1 MDKLFNELG
10 LQENLIEGLKKQGIE
25 TPTEIQVTAIP
36 LGLSNKDIIG
46 ESETGTGKTLAY
58 LLPIFQKIDITSKD
72 IQAIILAPTHELA
85 MQIHKQIELL
95 AENSA
100 CGVKSTS
107 IIGNVNIQRQ
117 LESLKAKPHIVVG
130 SAGRIL
136 ELITMKKLKSHGVKT
151 IVIDEGDRMIDENN
165 IEGVK
170 SIIKTTLRDRQLML
184 FSATVSLKTV
194 EIAKTLMK
202 DPEVIKVEQ
211 KSAVNPNIEHMY
223 FVVEKRDKLV
233 LLRKLISAT
242 SPEKA
247 IIFINK
253 SDEVEITASKLSYHG
268 LKVEGIHGTSEKVNR
283 KKAIEDFNSG
293 KIQLLVA
300 SDLAARGLHIEGV
313 SHIFNLDIPENSK
326 DYLHR
331 VGRTGRMGESGLALS
346 IAEERELDLIKNYEK
361 DFKIEILP
369 KDIYM
374 GRIIDCKNKPKAKF
388 VERNPRTSG
397 KTSNFNKNN
406 KSR

>member
-1 MDKLFNELG
+1 MDKSFNELG

-25 TPTEIQVTAIP
+25 IPTEIQVKAIP
-36 LGLSNKDIIG
+36 LGLENKDIIG
-46 ESETGTGKTLAY
+46 ESETGSGKTLAY
-58 LLPIFQKIDITSKD
+58 LLPIFQKIDVTSKD

-95 AENSA
+95 SENSA
-100 CGVKSTS
+100 LQVKSTS
-107 IIGNVNIQRQ
+107 IIGNVNIKRQ
-117 LESLKAKPHIVVG
+117 LESLKEKPHIIVG

-170 SIIKTTLRDRQLML
+170 SIIKTTLRDRQIML
-184 FSATVSLKTV
+184 FSATVSLKAV

-202 DPEVIKVEQ
+202 DAEVIKVGD
-211 KSAVNPNIEHMY
+211 KSVVNPNIEHMY
-223 FVVEKRDKLV
+223 FLVERREKLI

-242 SPEKA
+242 NPKKA

-253 SDEVEITASKLSYHG
+253 SDEVEITTSKLSYHG
-268 LKVEGIHGTSEKVNR
+268 LSVEGIHGTSEKENR
-283 KKAIEDFNSG
+283 KKAIEDFNTG

-300 SDLAARGLHIEGV
+300 SDLAARGLDIEGV
-313 SHIFNLDIPENSK
+313 THIFNLDIPENSK

-331 VGRTGRMGESGLALS
+331 VGRTARMGQHGFALS
-346 IAEERELDLIKNYEK
+346 IAEERELDLIKTYEK
-361 DFKIEILP
+361 DFNIEILP
-369 KDIYM
+369 KDIFK
-374 GRIIDCKNKPKAKF
+374 GIIIDPQDSPKVKRAERLQNK
-388 VERNPRTSG
+388 TI
-397 KTSNFNKNN
+397 NFK
-406 KSR
+406 K

>member
-1 MDKLFNELG
+1 MDKLFSELG
-10 LQENLIEGLKKQGIE
+10 LQENLIEGLVKQGTE
-25 TPTEIQVTAIP
+25 SPTEIQVKAIP
-36 LGLSNKDIIG
+36 IGLAGSDIIG

-95 AENSA
+95 SENSNTF
-100 CGVKSTS
+100 VKSTS
-107 IIGNVNIQRQ
+107 IIGNVNIKRQ
-117 LESLKAKPHIVVG
+117 LESLKEKPHIIVG

-151 IVIDEGDRMIDENN
+151 IVIDEGDRMIDEDN

-170 SIIKTTLRDRQLML
+170 AIIKTTLRDRQIMV
-184 FSATVSLKTV
+184 FSATISLKVV

-202 DPEVIKVEQ
+202 DPEVIKVGD
-211 KSAVNPNIEHMY
+211 KSVVNPNIEHMY
-223 FVVEKRDKLV
+223 FVVEKRDKLI

-242 SPEKA
+242 KPEKA

-253 SDEVEITASKLSYHG
+253 SDEVEITTSKLSYHG
-268 LKVEGIHGTSEKVNR
+268 LKVEGIHGTSDKINR
-283 KKAIEDFNSG
+283 KKAIDDFNEG

-300 SDLAARGLHIEGV
+300 SDLAARGLDIAGV
-313 SHIFNLDIPENSK
+313 THIFNLDIPENSK

-331 VGRTGRMGESGLALS
+331 VGRTGRMGARGLALS
-346 IAEERELDLIKNYEK
+346 IVVERELDLIKSYEK
-361 DFKIEILP
+361 DFNIEIQQ
-369 KDIYM
+369 KDIRM
-374 GRIIDCKNKPKAKF
+374 GIIIEPRSMPKSKSF
-388 VERNPRTSG
+388 EGTTKTTN
-397 KTSNFNKNN
+397 KTSNFNK
-406 KSR
+406 R

>member
-1 MDKLFNELG
+1 MEKLFNELG
-10 LQENLIEGLKKQGIE
+10 VQENLIEGLKKQGIE
-25 TPTEIQVTAIP
+25 IPTEIQVKAIP
-36 LGLSNKDIIG
+36 MGLAGSDIIG

-95 AENSA
+95 SENSNSNI
-100 CGVKSTS
+100 KSTS
-107 IIGNVNIQRQ
+107 IIGNVNIKRQ
-117 LESLKAKPHIVVG
+117 LESLKGKPHIVVG

-136 ELITMKKLKSHGVKT
+136 ELITMKKLKSHFVKT
-151 IVIDEGDRMIDENN
+151 IVIDEGDRMIDEDN

-170 SIIKTTLRDRQLML
+170 AIIKTTLRDRQIMI
-184 FSATVSLKTV
+184 FSATISLKVV

-202 DPEVIKVEQ
+202 DPEVIKVGD
-211 KSAVNPNIEHMY
+211 KSVVNPNIKHMY
-223 FVVEKRDKLV
+223 FVVEQRDKLT

-242 SPEKA
+242 KPEKA

-253 SDEVEITASKLSYHG
+253 SDEVEITTSKLNYHG
-268 LKVEGIHGTSEKVNR
+268 LKVEGIHGTSDKENR
-283 KKAIEDFNSG
+283 KKAIEDFNEG

-300 SDLAARGLHIEGV
+300 SDLAARGLDIVGV

-331 VGRTGRMGESGLALS
+331 VGRTGRMGQRGLALS
-346 IAEERELDLIKNYEK
+346 IAVERELDLIKNYEK
-361 DFKIEILP
+361 DFNIEIKP
-369 KDIYM
+369 KDIRM
-374 GRIIDCKNKPKAKF
+374 GKIIDVKYMPKEKLA
-388 VERNPRTSG
+388 EHNPRNSN
-397 KTSNFNKNN
+397 KTSNFS
-406 KSR
+406 KS

>member
-1 MDKLFNELG
+1 MDKSFKELE
-10 LQENLIEGLKKQGIE
+10 LQENLIQGLEKQGIE
-25 TPTEIQVTAIP
+25 SPTEIQVIAIP
-36 LGLSNKDIIG
+36 LGLSGKDIIG

-95 AENSA
+95 SENSKSLI
-100 CGVKSTS
+100 KSTS
-107 IIGNVNIQRQ
+107 IIGNVNIKRQ
-117 LESLKAKPHIVVG
+117 LESLKEKPHIVVG

-136 ELITMKKLKSHGVKT
+136 ELITMKKLKSHFVKT

-170 SIIKTTLRDRQLML
+170 AIIKTTLRDRQIML
-184 FSATVSLKTV
+184 FSATVSLKAV

-202 DPEVIKVEQ
+202 DAEVIKVGD
-211 KSAVNPNIEHMY
+211 KSVVNPNIEHMY
-223 FVVEKRDKLV
+223 FMVEKREKLI

-242 SPEKA
+242 NPKKA

-268 LKVEGIHGTSEKVNR
+268 LKVEGIHGSSEKENR
-283 KKAIEDFNSG
+283 KKAIEDFNAG

-300 SDLAARGLHIEGV
+300 SDLAARGLDIEGV
-313 SHIFNLDIPENSK
+313 THIFNLDIPENSK

-331 VGRTGRMGESGLALS
+331 VGRTARMGKRGFALS
-346 IAEERELDLIKNYEK
+346 IAEERELELIKTYEK
-361 DFKIEILP
+361 DFNIEISQ

-374 GRIIDCKNKPKAKF
+374 GRIIEPGVSPKARHA
-388 VERNPRTSG
+388 ERLLN
-397 KTSNFNKNN
+397 KAANIDKFNKS
-406 KSR
+406 K

>member
-1 MDKLFNELG
+1 MDKLFNKLG

-25 TPTEIQVTAIP
+25 SPTEIQVKAIP
-36 LGLSNKDIIG
+36 LGLENKDIIG

-72 IQAIILAPTHELA
+72 IQAIILVPTHELA

-95 AENSA
+95 SENSA

-117 LESLKAKPHIVVG
+117 LEALKAKPNIVVG

-211 KSAVNPNIEHMY
+211 KSQVNPNIEHMY
-223 FVVEKRDKLV
+223 FVVEKRDKLL

-283 KKAIEDFNSG
+283 KKAIEDFNTG

-331 VGRTGRMGESGLALS
+331 VGRTGRAGEFGLALS
-346 IAEERELDLIKNYEK
+346 IAEERELELIKNYEK
-361 DFKIEILP
+361 DFNIEILP

-374 GRIIDCKNKPKAKF
+374 GRIIDCKNTPKAKF
-388 VERNPRTSG
+388 VERKTKTAS
-397 KTSNFNKNN
+397 KTSNFNKN
-406 KSR
+406 KKTR

>member
-1 MDKLFNELG
+1 MEKLFNELG
-10 LQENLIEGLKKQGIE
+10 LQENLIQGLVKQEIE
-25 TPTEIQVTAIP
+25 SPTEIQVKTIP
-36 LGLSNKDIIG
+36 MGLAGKDIIG

-85 MQIHKQIELL
+85 MQIHKQVELL
-95 AENSA
+95 SVNSNSS
-100 CGVKSTS
+100 VISTS
-107 IIGNVNIQRQ
+107 IIGNVNIKRQ
-117 LESLKAKPHIVVG
+117 LESLKEKPHIIVG

-151 IVIDEGDRMIDENN
+151 IVIDEGDRMIDEDN
-165 IEGVK
+165 IDGVK
-170 SIIKTTLRDRQLML
+170 AIIKTTLRDRQIML
-184 FSATVSLKTV
+184 FSATVSLKVV

-202 DPEVIKVEQ
+202 DPEVIKVGD
-211 KSAVNPNIEHMY
+211 KSVVNPNIEHMY
-223 FVVEKRDKLV
+223 FVVEKRDKLQ

-242 SPEKA
+242 KPEKA

-253 SDEVEITASKLSYHG
+253 SDEVEITTSKLSYHG
-268 LKVEGIHGTSEKVNR
+268 LKVEGIHGTSEKINR
-283 KKAIEDFNSG
+283 KKAIEDFNAG

-300 SDLAARGLHIEGV
+300 SDLAARGLDIVGV

-331 VGRTGRMGESGLALS
+331 VGRTGRMGEHGLALS

-361 DFKIEILP
+361 DFNIEILRKDIHMGKITDPKATP
-369 KDIYM
+369 KD
-374 GRIIDCKNKPKAKF
+374 RF
-388 VERNPRTSG
+388 VERNSRTDS
-397 KTSNFNKNN
+397 KSSNYNK
-406 KSR
+406 K

>member
-1 MDKLFNELG
+1 MDKSFNELG

-25 TPTEIQVTAIP
+25 SPTEIQVKAIP
-36 LGLSNKDIIG
+36 LGLENKDIIG
-46 ESETGTGKTLAY
+46 ESETGSGKTLAY
-58 LLPIFQKIDITSKD
+58 LLPIFQKIDVTSKD

-95 AENSA
+95 SENSDA
-100 CGVKSTS
+100 QVKSTS
-107 IIGNVNIQRQ
+107 IIGNVNIKRQ
-117 LESLKAKPHIVVG
+117 LESLKEKPHIIVG

-170 SIIKTTLRDRQLML
+170 SIIKTTLRDRQIML
-184 FSATVSLKTV
+184 FSATVSLKAV

-202 DPEVIKVEQ
+202 DAEVIKVGD
-211 KSAVNPNIEHMY
+211 KSVVNPNIEHMY
-223 FVVEKRDKLV
+223 FVVERREKLI

-242 SPEKA
+242 NPKKA

-253 SDEVEITASKLSYHG
+253 SDEVEITTSKLSYHG
-268 LKVEGIHGTSEKVNR
+268 LSVEGIHGTSEKENR
-283 KKAIEDFNSG
+283 KKAIEDFNAG

-300 SDLAARGLHIEGV
+300 SDLAARGLDIEGV
-313 SHIFNLDIPENSK
+313 THIFNLDIPENSK

-331 VGRTGRMGESGLALS
+331 VGRTARMGQHGFALS
-346 IAEERELDLIKNYEK
+346 IAEERELDLIKTYER
-361 DFKIEILP
+361 DFNIEILP
-369 KDIYM
+369 KDIFK
-374 GRIIDCKNKPKAKF
+374 GIIIDPEDSPKAKRA
-388 VERNPRTSG
+388 ERMQN
-397 KTSNFNKNN
+397 KTSNLK
-406 KSR
+406 K

>member
-1 MDKLFNELG
+1 MDKLFSELG
-10 LQENLIEGLKKQGIE
+10 LQENLIEGLVKQGIE
-25 TPTEIQVTAIP
+25 SPTEIQVKAIP
-36 LGLSNKDIIG
+36 IGLAGSDIIG

-95 AENSA
+95 SENSNTF
-100 CGVKSTS
+100 VKSTS
-107 IIGNVNIQRQ
+107 IIGNVNIKRQ
-117 LESLKAKPHIVVG
+117 LESLKEKPHIIVG

-151 IVIDEGDRMIDENN
+151 IVIDEGDRMIDEDN

-170 SIIKTTLRDRQLML
+170 AIIKTTLRDRQIMV
-184 FSATVSLKTV
+184 FSATISLKVV

-202 DPEVIKVEQ
+202 DPEVIKVGD
-211 KSAVNPNIEHMY
+211 KSVVNPNIEHMY
-223 FVVEKRDKLV
+223 FVVEKREKLI

-242 SPEKA
+242 KPEKA

-253 SDEVEITASKLSYHG
+253 SDEVEITTSKLSYHG
-268 LKVEGIHGTSEKVNR
+268 LKVEGIHGTSDKINR
-283 KKAIEDFNSG
+283 KKAIDDFNEG

-300 SDLAARGLHIEGV
+300 SDLAARGLDIAGV
-313 SHIFNLDIPENSK
+313 THIFNLDIPENSK

-331 VGRTGRMGESGLALS
+331 VGRTGRMGARGLALS
-346 IAEERELDLIKNYEK
+346 IVVEREIDLIKSYEK
-361 DFKIEILP
+361 DFNIEILQ
-369 KDIYM
+369 KDIRM
-374 GRIIDCKNKPKAKF
+374 GMIIEPRSMPKPKSFEGTTK
-388 VERNPRTSG
+388 TTD
-397 KTSNFNKNN
+397 KTSNFNK
-406 KSR
+406 R

>member
-25 TPTEIQVTAIP
+25 SPTEIQVKAIP
-36 LGLSNKDIIG
+36 LGLANKDIIG

-95 AENSA
+95 SENSA
-100 CGVKSTS
+100 CSVKSTS
-107 IIGNVNIQRQ
+107 IIGNVNIKRQ
-117 LESLKAKPHIVVG
+117 LEALKEKPHIVVG

-211 KSAVNPNIEHMY
+211 KS
-223 FVVEKRDKLV
+223 
-233 LLRKLISAT
+233 
-242 SPEKA
+242 
-247 IIFINK
+247 
-253 SDEVEITASKLSYHG
+253 HG
-268 LKVEGIHGTSEKVNR
+268 
-283 KKAIEDFNSG
+283 
-293 KIQLLVA
+293 
-300 SDLAARGLHIEGV
+300 
-313 SHIFNLDIPENSK
+313 
-326 DYLHR
+326 
-331 VGRTGRMGESGLALS
+331 
-346 IAEERELDLIKNYEK
+346 
-361 DFKIEILP
+361 
-369 KDIYM
+369 
-374 GRIIDCKNKPKAKF
+374 KP
-388 VERNPRTSG
+388 
-397 KTSNFNKNN
+397 
-406 KSR
+406 

>member
-1 MDKLFNELG
+1 MDKSFVELG
-10 LQENLIEGLKKQGIE
+10 IQENLIQGLKKQGIE
-25 TPTEIQVTAIP
+25 SPTEIQVKSIP
-36 LGLSNKDIIG
+36 LGLENKDIIG

-85 MQIHKQIELL
+85 MQIHKQVELL
-95 AENSA
+95 SENS
-100 CGVKSTS
+100 VSNIKSTS
-107 IIGNVNIQRQ
+107 IIGNVNIKRQ
-117 LESLKAKPHIVVG
+117 LDSLKEKPHIVVG

-170 SIIKTTLRDRQLML
+170 SIIKTTLRDRQIML
-184 FSATVSLKTV
+184 FSATVSLKAV

-202 DPEVIKVEQ
+202 DAEIIKVGD
-211 KSAVNPNIEHMY
+211 KSVVNPNIEHMY
-223 FVVEKRDKLV
+223 FLVEKREKLI

-242 SPEKA
+242 NPKKA

-253 SDEVEITASKLSYHG
+253 SDEVEITTSKLSYHG
-268 LKVEGIHGTSEKVNR
+268 LKVEGIHGTSEKENR
-283 KKAIEDFNSG
+283 KKAIEDFNAG

-300 SDLAARGLHIEGV
+300 SDLAARGLDIEGV
-313 SHIFNLDIPENSK
+313 THIFNLDIPENSK

-331 VGRTGRMGESGLALS
+331 VGRTARMGQRGLALS
-346 IAEERELDLIKNYEK
+346 IAEERELDLIKTYEK
-361 DFKIEILP
+361 DFNIEILQ

-374 GRIIDCKNKPKAKF
+374 GRIIDPKDAPKAKRA
-388 VERNPRTSG
+388 ERILS
-397 KTSNFNKNN
+397 KTLNSNKFNKD
-406 KSR
+406 K